1 MKRSPYD
8 SNSIA
13 VQSFFH
19 LFQPDDNVEE
29 DAKKAAKNVRKQK
42 RKYQHDAKDMA
53 AYKSWSILRLYLH
66 DVIESNWFSASILFA
81 IFINTVLITLQ
92 TTRDS
97 EVTAGWYFSVC
108 DNLLLGI
115 YIVELILKMFVWRW
129 KLFKVGWNI
138 FDFVIVGLS
147 VGETT
152 FILFMGSL
160 GGFDPTIFRLL
171 RVFRALRAIRALRV
185 LRTISFLSSLQIIVT
200 TLLRS
205 IPAWG
210 SISMILFLIL
220 YIFAIIGV
228 TVYKDIHPQRFGGI
242 WIALLSLFQLITLD
256 DWFEMYDEVKHVDR
270 SFILYLIVFIVV
282 ETFIFI
288 NLFVAVIVNNLE
300 QLQLQQIEK
309 MKQAKHAEK
318 QKALKMH
325 ALKVRSTSMTTV
337 HPKLATRKVE
347 SYYEGTGAD
356 VREVHMMGDFFM
368 LLASL
373 EYNMDYWQHEQKL
386 LDDLVDVMMVLDEN
400 EE

>member
-138 FDFVIVGLS
+138 FD
-147 VGETT
+147 
-152 FILFMGSL
+152 
-160 GGFDPTIFRLL
+160 IF
-171 RVFRALRAIRALRV
+171 
-185 LRTISFLSSLQIIVT
+185 S
-200 TLLRS
+200 
-205 IPAWG
+205 
-210 SISMILFLIL
+210 
-220 YIFAIIGV
+220 IIGV